1 MEENNNWSE
10 INKDISEVKN
20 KIKDGLHQDNLTDDL
35 INSFKN
41 TLESASKTFSEL
53 MSNIE
58 NTVIK
63 KIGTEMEENIKNAS
77 SKISDYFES
86 NKNLEEE

>member
-35 INSFKN
+35 IN
-41 TLESASKTFSEL
+41 ADTFGSGNMQDIQPNDACRGGSSNPMGL
-53 MSNIE
+53 VSGSNI
-58 NTVIK
+58 I
-63 KIGTEMEENIKNAS
+63 
-77 SKISDYFES
+77 
-86 NKNLEEE
+86 